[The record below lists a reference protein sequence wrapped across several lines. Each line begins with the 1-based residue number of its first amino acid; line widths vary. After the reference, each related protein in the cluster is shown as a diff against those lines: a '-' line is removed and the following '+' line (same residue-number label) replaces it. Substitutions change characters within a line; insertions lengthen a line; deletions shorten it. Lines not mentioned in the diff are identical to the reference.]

1 MMELTINGTVYQF
14 NAGIGFMREA
24 NKLQK
29 QCQNGMEKEVGL
41 SALAGGLV
49 DGDVEDLITV
59 LDLMNNGQEPR
70 ITRAIIESH
79 IEDSETD
86 IDALFQ
92 KVIDF
97 LSIAN
102 VSKKIMTKMIHYG
115 KIMEKEQEKKMKSM
129 T

>member
-29 QCQNGMEKEVGL
+29 QYQNGMEKEVGL

-49 DGDVEDLITV
+49 DGDVEDLITA
-59 LDLMNNGQEPR
+59 LDLMNSGQEPR
-70 ITRAIIESH
+70 VTRDLIESH
-79 IEDSETD
+79 IENPETD

-97 LSIAN
+97 LSTAN

-115 KIMEKEQEKKMKSM
+115 KIMEEEQEKKMRTM
-129 T
+129 I

>member
-1 MMELTINGTVYQF
+1 MELTINGTVYQF

>member
-115 KIMEKEQEKKMKSM
+115 KIMEEEQKKKMKSM

>member
-1 MMELTINGTVYQF
+1 MELTINGAVYQF

-29 QCQNGMEKEVGL
+29 QYQNGMEKEVGL

-70 ITRAIIESH
+70 ITRSTIESH
-79 IEDSETD
+79 IENPETD

-97 LSIAN
+97 LSTAN
-102 VSKKIMTKMIHYG
+102 VSKKNMTKMIHYG
-115 KIMEKEQEKKMKSM
+115 KIMEEEQEKKMRAM
-129 T
+129 I